1 MSQPLILAIPK
12 GRILDEALPLL
23 ARVGIE
29 PEADFHDG
37 KSRALRFATNQ
48 PDVSIIRV
56 RAFDV
61 ATFVAH
67 GAAQIGIVGSDVV
80 EEFDYSELYAP
91 VDLNIGHCR
100 LSVAEPDGLATGNDA
115 ASNAML
121 SHVRVA
127 TKYPHLTRKHYE
139 AQGIQAECVKLN
151 GAMELAPSLGLSLR
165 IVDLVSSG
173 ATLRANGLVETSVIM
188 QISARLIVN
197 RAAFKMRSAELA
209 PLVEAFRRAVGVR
222 DAA

>member
-1 MSQPLILAIPK
+1 MARPLIIAIPK
-12 GRILDEALPLL
+12 GRILEEALPLL

-29 PEADFHDG
+29 PEADFHNS

-67 GAAQIGIVGSDVV
+67 GAAQLGIVGSDVV
-80 EEFDYSELYAP
+80 DEFDYSELYAP

-100 LSVAEPDGLATGNDA
+100 LSVAEPEGLAAEDQAT
-115 ASNAML
+115 M

-127 TKYPHLTRKHYE
+127 TKYPGLTRKHFE
-139 AQGIQAECVKLN
+139 AMGVQAECVKLN
-151 GAMELAPSLGLSLR
+151 GAMELAPSLGLSRR

-173 ATLRANGLVETSVIM
+173 ATLKANGLVETSVIM
-188 QISARLIVN
+188 DVSARLIVN
-197 RAAFKMRSAELA
+197 RAAFKMRSAELT
-209 PLVEAFRRAVGVR
+209 PLVEAFRRAVGVK

>member
-1 MSQPLILAIPK
+1 MTRSLTFAIPK

-23 ARVGIE
+23 AKAGIE
-29 PEADFHDG
+29 PEAEFHDK
-37 KSRALRFATNQ
+37 KSRALRFATNR

-80 EEFDYSELYAP
+80 EEFNYSELYAP
-91 VDLNIGHCR
+91 VDLDIGHCR
-100 LSVAEPDGLATGNDA
+100 LSVAEPVDA
-115 ASNAML
+115 ADEDQAAI

-127 TKYPHLTRKHYE
+127 TKYPHLTRRYYE
-139 AQGIQAECVKLN
+139 QRGLQAECVKLN
-151 GAMELAPSLGLSLR
+151 GAMELAPSLGLSRR

-173 ATLRANGLVETSVIM
+173 ATLKANGLVETDIIM

-197 RAAFKMRSAELA
+197 RAAYKMRSAELS
-209 PLVEAFRRAVGVR
+209 PMVDAFRAAVGVKN
-222 DAA
+222 AA

>member
-1 MSQPLILAIPK
+1 MTRPLTFAIPK

-23 ARVGIE
+23 ARAGIE
-29 PEADFHDG
+29 PEAEFHDK
-37 KSRALRFATNQ
+37 KSRALRFATNR

-67 GAAQIGIVGSDVV
+67 GAAQIGIVGSDVL
-80 EEFDYSELYAP
+80 EEFDYSEIYAP
-91 VDLNIGHCR
+91 VDLDMGHCR
-100 LSVAEPDGLATGNDA
+100 LSIAEPVGLADEDEA
-115 ASNAML
+115 AM

-127 TKYPHLTRKHYE
+127 TKYPYLTRKYYE
-139 AQGIQAECVKLN
+139 ARGIQAECVKLN
-151 GAMELAPSLGLSLR
+151 GAMELAPSLGLSRR

-173 ATLRANGLVETSVIM
+173 ATLKANGLVETHVIM
-188 QISARLIVN
+188 QVSARLIVN
-197 RAAFKMRSAELA
+197 RAAYKMRSADLT
-209 PLVEAFRRAVGVR
+209 PLVEAFRKAVGGK

>member
-1 MSQPLILAIPK
+1 MTRPLTLAIPK
-12 GRILDEALPLL
+12 GRILDEALPML

-29 PEADFHDG
+29 PEAEFHDK
-37 KSRALRFATNQ
+37 KSRALRFATNR
-48 PDVSIIRV
+48 PDISIIRV

-91 VDLNIGHCR
+91 VDLDIGHCR
-100 LSVAEPDGLATGNDA
+100 LSVAEPVDLADEDEA
-115 ASNAML
+115 AM

-127 TKYPHLTRKHYE
+127 TKYPYLTRRYYE
-139 AQGIQAECVKLN
+139 ARGIQAECVKLN
-151 GAMELAPSLGLSLR
+151 GAMELAPSLGLSRR

-173 ATLRANGLVETSVIM
+173 ATLKANGLVETHVIM
-188 QISARLIVN
+188 QVSARLVVN
-197 RAAFKMRSAELA
+197 RAAYKMRSADLA
-209 PLVEAFRRAVGVR
+209 PLVEAFRKAVGVKN
-222 DAA
+222 AA

>member
-1 MSQPLILAIPK
+1 MTRPLTFAIPK

-23 ARVGIE
+23 ARAGIE
-29 PEADFHDG
+29 PEAEFHDK
-37 KSRALRFATNQ
+37 KSRALRFATNR

-67 GAAQIGIVGSDVV
+67 GAAQIGIVGSDVL
-80 EEFDYSELYAP
+80 EEFDYSEIYAP
-91 VDLNIGHCR
+91 VDLDMGHCR
-100 LSVAEPDGLATGNDA
+100 LSVAEPVGSSQEDEA
-115 ASNAML
+115 AM

-127 TKYPHLTRKHYE
+127 TKYPYLTRKYYE
-139 AQGIQAECVKLN
+139 TRGIQAECVKLN
-151 GAMELAPSLGLSLR
+151 GAMELAPSLGLSRR

-173 ATLRANGLVETSVIM
+173 ATLKANGLVETHVIM
-188 QISARLIVN
+188 RVSARLIVN
-197 RAAFKMRSAELA
+197 RAAYKMRSADLT
-209 PLVEAFRRAVGVR
+209 PLVDAFRKAVGGK

>member
-1 MSQPLILAIPK
+1 MTRPLTFAIPK

-23 ARVGIE
+23 ARAGIE
-29 PEADFHDG
+29 PEAEFHDK
-37 KSRALRFATNQ
+37 KSRALRFATNR

-67 GAAQIGIVGSDVV
+67 GAAQIGIVGSDVL
-80 EEFDYSELYAP
+80 EEFDYSEIYAP
-91 VDLNIGHCR
+91 VDLDMGHCR
-100 LSVAEPDGLATGNDA
+100 LSIAEPVGLADEDEA
-115 ASNAML
+115 AM

-127 TKYPHLTRKHYE
+127 TKYPYLTRRYYE
-139 AQGIQAECVKLN
+139 ARGIQAECVKLN
-151 GAMELAPSLGLSLR
+151 GAMELAPSLGLSRR

-173 ATLRANGLVETSVIM
+173 ATLKANGLVETHVIM
-188 QISARLIVN
+188 QVSARLIVN
-197 RAAFKMRSAELA
+197 RAAYKMRSADLT
-209 PLVEAFRRAVGVR
+209 PLVDAFRKAVGGK

>member
-1 MSQPLILAIPK
+1 MTRPLTLAIPK
-12 GRILDEALPLL
+12 GRILDEALPML

-29 PEADFHDG
+29 PEAEFHDK
-37 KSRALRFATNQ
+37 KSRALRFATNR
-48 PDVSIIRV
+48 PDISIIRV

-91 VDLNIGHCR
+91 VDLDIGHCR
-100 LSVAEPDGLATGNDA
+100 LSVAEPVDLADEDEA
-115 ASNAML
+115 AM

-127 TKYPHLTRKHYE
+127 TKYPYLTRRYYE
-139 AQGIQAECVKLN
+139 ARGIQAECVKLN
-151 GAMELAPSLGLSLR
+151 GAMELAPSLGLSRR

-173 ATLRANGLVETSVIM
+173 ATLKANGLVETHVIM
-188 QISARLIVN
+188 QVSARLVVN
-197 RAAFKMRSAELA
+197 RAAYKMRSADLT
-209 PLVEAFRRAVGVR
+209 PLVEGFRKAVGVK

>member
-1 MSQPLILAIPK
+1 MTRPLTFAIPK

-23 ARVGIE
+23 ARAGIE
-29 PEADFHDG
+29 PEAEFHDK
-37 KSRALRFATNQ
+37 KSRALRFATNR

-67 GAAQIGIVGSDVV
+67 GAAQIGIVGSDVL
-80 EEFDYSELYAP
+80 EEFDYSEIYAP
-91 VDLNIGHCR
+91 VDLDMGHCR
-100 LSVAEPDGLATGNDA
+100 LSIAEPVGLADEDEA
-115 ASNAML
+115 AM

-127 TKYPHLTRKHYE
+127 TKYPHLTRRYYE
-139 AQGIQAECVKLN
+139 ARGIQAECVKLN
-151 GAMELAPSLGLSLR
+151 GAMELAPSLGLSRR

-173 ATLRANGLVETSVIM
+173 ATLKANGLVETHVIM
-188 QISARLIVN
+188 QVSARLIVN
-197 RAAFKMRSAELA
+197 RAAYKMRSADLT
-209 PLVEAFRRAVGVR
+209 PLVEAFRKAVGGK